1 MMPPKPDP
9 KVAEPSAAAGY
20 AEAVERAVEVCAS
33 SDVAASFEEF
43 NGVNDE
49 AARMEVA
56 PPGIQVRRTAE
67 RILTALTQEFPRYY
81 MVFPDE
87 DGEIAIETIGQA
99 GRVLVVCDNSGVA
112 CFTTIS
118 GEDGYN
124 RYDQK
129 SAENFPDGFIRSALK
144 KIK

>member
-1 MMPPKPDP
+1 MNPKPDP
-9 KVAEPSAAAGY
+9 KIAEPSASAGY
-20 AEAVERAVEVCAS
+20 AEAVERAADVYADP
-33 SDVAASFEEF
+33 DVAASFEEF
-43 NGVNDE
+43 NGINDE

-56 PPGIQVRRTAE
+56 VPGTRVKQTAE
-67 RILTALTQEFPRYY
+67 RILTTLTQEFPRYY

-112 CFTTIS
+112 CFTTIG

-129 SAENFPDGFIRSALK
+129 SAENFPDDFIRSALQ
-144 KIK
+144 KIR